1 MNAASDLRP
10 PRALGAAEERSAA
23 ARLNVDLHCHSDVSD
38 GTLPPVEVVER
49 AHAAG
54 VQLLALTDHDEV
66 GGLAAAAE
74 RAAALGLPFVDGVE
88 ISVTWAAETVHIV
101 GLRIDRND
109 PALVAGLARIR
120 VGRDDRAREI
130 AAGLAAAGVTD
141 ALAGARRH
149 ARNPDLISRSHFAR
163 HLVDAGHGRSFQQV
177 FDRYLAPGR
186 PGFVPHCWARL
197 DVAVA
202 LIRGAGGVAVLAH
215 PGRYRLDDGET
226 GLWALVE
233 AFRDAG
239 GEAIEV
245 ISSSHG
251 AADRVRFARW
261 SERLG
266 LAASLGSDFHD
277 PRESRVDLGAS
288 ERLPARLCPIWAQWP
303 ECRAAL
309 RAGCAN
315 TR

>member
-1 MNAASDLRP
+1 MPLGNLRWDAP
-10 PRALGAAEERSAA
+10 PA
-23 ARLNVDLHCHSDVSD
+23 
-38 GTLPPVEVVER
+38 EVVER

-54 VQLLALTDHDEV
+54 VQILALTDHDEV
-66 GGLAAAAE
+66 GGLAVAAE
-74 RAAALGLPFVDGVE
+74 RASALGLPFVDGVE

-101 GLRIDRND
+101 GLRIDRDD
-109 PALVAGLARIR
+109 PALLAGLATIR
-120 VGRDDRAREI
+120 AGRDGRAREI

-149 ARNPDLISRSHFAR
+149 AKNPDLISRSHFAR
-163 HLVDAGHGRSFQQV
+163 HLVDAGHGRNFQQV

-186 PGFVPHCWARL
+186 PGFVPQRWARL
-197 DVAVA
+197 DVAVS

-239 GEAIEV
+239 GEGIEV
-245 ISSSHG
+245 ISSSHD
-251 AADRVRFARW
+251 AADRARFARW

-266 LAASLGSDFHD
+266 LAASLRLRF
-277 PRESRVDLGAS
+277 PR
-288 ERLPARLCPIWAQWP
+288 PARKPRRP
-303 ECRAAL
+303 RRE
-309 RAGCAN
+309 
-315 TR
+315 